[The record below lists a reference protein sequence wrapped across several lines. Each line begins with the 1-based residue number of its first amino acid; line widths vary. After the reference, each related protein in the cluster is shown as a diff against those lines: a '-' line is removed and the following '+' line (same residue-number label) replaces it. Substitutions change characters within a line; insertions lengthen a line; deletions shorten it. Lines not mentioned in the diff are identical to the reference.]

1 MGLINDLFQE
11 WLKNHKGN
19 TEYDK
24 ITAFIK
30 NNNDIQKE
38 TGYKVGENEENFL
51 KHLLHSKHNG
61 LGSHGGNYVDLSDN
75 NTKLITETIKTI
87 KKEENFKYQADSKE
101 IGKLGFKSEKRN
113 MPIVYNRVLCALKPD
128 ELCNIPGEK
137 QVNELLFKFKEIE
150 VELTPDSKTLLN
162 EKFNNKNKLIGNWYE
177 KNNAICKI
185 LDEEIE
191 HEDNKEYQSCRNN
204 FAWHL
209 YTYFTTDFSISK
221 QIIKYGAPGTGKTYL
236 TVQECENYFDSW
248 NINKNYDN
256 DFKEHYEFVQF
267 HPSYTYEDFIE
278 GIRPS
283 KIAEGSTQLELK
295 DGIFKSF
302 CRNAAIWENELYELG
317 LGKGN
322 DDESFEN
329 ITVKDVKEKE
339 TAHLKSII
347 ENRKDDELIKDL
359 IPPFFFV
366 IDEINRAELSRV
378 FGELMYCLEYR
389 GYSGKVKT
397 QYSELASDE
406 NIFYKEGDNNY
417 FFIPHNVYIIGTM
430 NTIDRS
436 VESFDFA
443 LRRRF
448 LWQRIDPNYDVLEEY
463 FNERDFNEE
472 GAIIIDG
479 LKKLNEKVK
488 ENPLLGEDYQIGHS
502 YLMKLE
508 QYTGLKP
515 KQYKE
520 KIWEKHI
527 QPILEEYF
535 RGMGEN
541 KGEINKLKEI
551 FIPKEESNNTKKKAQ
566 NS

>member
-11 WLKNHKGN
+11 WKKNYKRN
-19 TEYDK
+19 EAYDD
-24 ITAFIK
+24 IIK
-30 NNNDIQKE
+30 RINDIKIID
-38 TGYKVGENEENFL
+38 YDFL

-61 LGSHGGNYVDLSDN
+61 LGSHGGNYVNLDN
-75 NTKLITETIKTI
+75 ETNLNTLINSIAKLKSKFIYEPNK
-87 KKEENFKYQADSKE
+87 DSV
-101 IGKLGFKSEKRN
+101 GKMGFQSSGGRVLT
-113 MPIVYNRVLCALKPD
+113 IVYNRVLCALKPD

-137 QVNELLFKFKEIE
+137 QVNELLIKFMELEIE
-150 VELTPDSKTLLN
+150 HEVFSDFNSQKI
-162 EKFNNKNKLIGNWYE
+162 EKKDILKKNWYE
-177 KNNAICKI
+177 KNKAICKI
-185 LDEEIE
+185 LDKEIE

-204 FAWHL
+204 FAWYL
-209 YTYFTTDFSISK
+209 YIYFSTDFSISK

-236 TVQECENYFDSW
+236 TAQECENYFDSW

-283 KIAEGSTQLELK
+283 KITEGSTQLELK
-295 DGIFKSF
+295 DGLFKSF
-302 CRNAAIWENELYELG
+302 CKKAAKWEIELYKLG
-317 LGKGN
+317 L
-322 DDESFEN
+322 
-329 ITVKDVKEKE
+329 EKE
-339 TAHLKSII
+339 NYETLTLEDIKKAKKAKEAKEAKETEEGKKESLPEINKII
-347 ENRKDDELIKDL
+347 EGKDKDEQLIKDL
-359 IPPFFFV
+359 IPPYFFV

-389 GYSGKVKT
+389 GYNGKVKT

-448 LWQRIDPNYDVLEEY
+448 LWQRIDPSYKVLEEY
-463 FNERDFNEE
+463 FNERGFKEE
-472 GAIIIDG
+472 EAKIVDG
-479 LKKLNEKVK
+479 LEKLNEEIKK
-488 ENPLLGEDYQIGHS
+488 NPLLGEDYQIGHS

-541 KGEINKLKEI
+541 KGEISKLK
-551 FIPKEESNNTKKKAQ
+551 
-566 NS
+566 NSFF

>member
-1 MGLINDLFQE
+1 MELINDLFQE
-11 WLKNHKGN
+11 WKKNYKRN
-19 TEYDK
+19 EAYDD
-24 ITAFIK
+24 IIK
-30 NNNDIQKE
+30 RINDIKIID
-38 TGYKVGENEENFL
+38 YDFL

-75 NTKLITETIKTI
+75 NTKLIAETIQKI
-87 KKEENFKYQADSKE
+87 KQEINFNYQANSTE

-137 QVNELLFKFKEIE
+137 QVNELLIKFIE
-150 VELTPDSKTLLN
+150 LGIEHKVFLDSNSKKI
-162 EKFNNKNKLIGNWYE
+162 EKKDILKKNWYE
-177 KNNAICKI
+177 KNNAICEI
-185 LDEEIE
+185 LDKEI
-191 HEDNKEYQSCRNN
+191 DFTNKNQNYQSHRNN
-204 FAWHL
+204 FAWYL
-209 YTYFTTDFSISK
+209 YIYFSTDFSISK

-236 TVQECENYFDSW
+236 TAQECENYFDSW
-248 NINKNYDN
+248 NINKSYDN

-302 CRNAAIWENELYELG
+302 CKKAAKWELELYNLG

-322 DDESFEN
+322 DDESFER

-359 IPPFFFV
+359 IPPYFFV

-389 GYSGKVKT
+389 GYGGKVKT

-406 NIFYKEGDNNY
+406 NIFYKEKEGDNNY

-448 LWQRIDPNYDVLEEY
+448 LWQRIDPNYEVLEEY
-463 FNERDFNEE
+463 FNERDFKEE
-472 GAIIIDG
+472 EAKKIVDG
-479 LKKLNEKVK
+479 LKKLNEDIKK
-488 ENPLLGEDYQIGHS
+488 NPLLGEDYQIGHS
-502 YLMKLE
+502 YLMKRE

-541 KGEINKLKEI
+541 KGEIDKLKEK
-551 FIPKEESNNTKKKAQ
+551 FIPKEEKTKSNEKDKTA
-566 NS
+566 

>member
-1 MGLINDLFQE
+1 MGLITELFEKWNKLSHNYETYRSIIEDIEIIRNYIQEKEVKSINDYYPNDANIKILKNNDLFTE
-11 WLKNHKGN
+11 NIFLKQDNKVAGIRSDGFPKDFN
-19 TEYDK
+19 NFDWGK
-24 ITAFIK
+24 ITNAIVSPNEQNYK
-30 NNNDIQKE
+30 NFSIIRTKEAKE
-38 TGYKVGENEENFL
+38 TTFHVRKNRFFAAIYPEHLSTTVGD
-51 KHLLHSKHNG
+51 KHLRIVLEG
-61 LGSHGGNYVDLSDN
+61 LKRLTDLS
-75 NTKLITETIKTI
+75 ESSI
-87 KKEENFKYQADSKE
+87 KKIDGLDDIDDGIWWYQVNRSIVEVLNIELADFKDVE
-101 IGKLGFKSEKRN
+101 DFMLKRN
-113 MPIVYNRVLCALKPD
+113 
-128 ELCNIPGEK
+128 
-137 QVNELLFKFKEIE
+137 LF
-150 VELTPDSKTLLN
+150 V
-162 EKFNNKNKLIGNWYE
+162 
-177 KNNAICKI
+177 
-185 LDEEIE
+185 
-191 HEDNKEYQSCRNN
+191 
-204 FAWHL
+204 WHL
-209 YTYFTTDFSISK
+209 YNFFNTDFFFSK

-236 TVQECENYFDSW
+236 TKFECENFLKSW
-248 NINKNYDN
+248 KIDKSYNK

-278 GIRPS
+278 GIRPTGFTD
-283 KIAEGSTQLELK
+283 KGTTLELK

-302 CRNAAIWENELYELG
+302 CKKAAKWELELYGLG
-317 LGKGN
+317 LGK
-322 DDESFEN
+322 EN
-329 ITVKDVKEKE
+329 YETFTVGEIKGKNAEHINKIIKE
-339 TAHLKSII
+339 
-347 ENRKDDELIKDL
+347 RKDDELLKDL

-448 LWQRIDPNYDVLEEY
+448 LWQRIDPSYKVLEEY
-463 FNERDFNEE
+463 FNERGFKEE
-472 GAIIIDG
+472 EAKIVDG
-479 LKKLNEKVK
+479 LEKLNEEIKK
-488 ENPLLGEDYQIGHS
+488 NPLLGEDYQIGHS

-541 KGEINKLKEI
+541 KGEINKLKTSFFNREL
-551 FIPKEESNNTKKKAQ
+551 K
-566 NS
+566 

>member
-11 WLKNHKGN
+11 WKKNYKRN
-19 TEYDK
+19 EAYDD
-24 ITAFIK
+24 IIK
-30 NNNDIQKE
+30 RINDIKIID
-38 TGYKVGENEENFL
+38 YDFL

-61 LGSHGGNYVDLSDN
+61 LGSHGGNYVDLN
-75 NTKLITETIKTI
+75 N
-87 KKEENFKYQADSKE
+87 KEELIKSINT
-101 IGKLGFKSEKRN
+101 FKSEFKYETNKGKVGEMGFQSSGGRVLT
-113 MPIVYNRVLCALKPD
+113 IVYNRVLCALKS
-128 ELCNIPGEK
+128 EVLCNIPGEK
-137 QVNELLFKFKEIE
+137 QVDELLIKFREIGDE
-150 VELTPDSKTLLN
+150 LN
-162 EKFNNKNKLIGNWYE
+162 EHSKNTLENFFNEGKLNGNWYE
-177 KNNAICKI
+177 KNNAICEI
-185 LDEEIE
+185 LDKEIE

-204 FAWHL
+204 FAWYL
-209 YTYFTTDFSISK
+209 YIYFSTDFSISK

-236 TVQECENYFDSW
+236 TAQECENYFDSW
-248 NINKNYDN
+248 NINKSYDT

-283 KIAEGSTQLELK
+283 KITEGSTQLELK

-302 CRNAAIWENELYELG
+302 CKKAAKWELELYKLG
-317 LGKGN
+317 LGK
-322 DDESFEN
+322 EN
-329 ITVKDVKEKE
+329 YETLTVKDIKEKANSE
-339 TAHLKSII
+339 LNKII
-347 ENRKDDELIKDL
+347 ENRNDDELLKDL
-359 IPPFFFV
+359 IPPYFFV

-397 QYSELASDE
+397 QYSELASE
-406 NIFYKEGDNNY
+406 KNIFYKEGDNNY

-479 LKKLNEKVK
+479 LKKLNAEVK

-541 KGEINKLKEI
+541 KGEINKLKTSFFNREL
-551 FIPKEESNNTKKKAQ
+551 K
-566 NS
+566 

>member
-1 MGLINDLFQE
+1 MGLITELFERWNKSYHNYETYRSIIEDIEIIRKYIQEKEVKSIKDNYPNDTNLKI
-11 WLKNHKGN
+11 LKNIGFFTENIFLKQDNKVADIRADSFPKDFKHFEWQLITQAIKKPNETTFKNLIIKGERTFYVRKN
-19 TEYDK
+19 RFFAAIDPEHLSTTAGDK
-24 ITAFIK
+24 HLRVILEGLKRLTDLSAPS
-30 NNNDIQKE
+30 KE
-38 TGYKVGENEENFL
+38 KIEKLENFEDGIWWYQVNRSIVEVL
-51 KHLLHSKHNG
+51 NIELEDFKN
-61 LGSHGGNYVDLSDN
+61 DN
-75 NTKLITETIKTI
+75 DFML
-87 KKEENFKYQADSKE
+87 
-101 IGKLGFKSEKRN
+101 KRN
-113 MPIVYNRVLCALKPD
+113 IFVWYLYN
-128 ELCNIPGEK
+128 
-137 QVNELLFKFKEIE
+137 F
-150 VELTPDSKTLLN
+150 
-162 EKFNNKNKLIGNWYE
+162 FN
-177 KNNAICKI
+177 
-185 LDEEIE
+185 
-191 HEDNKEYQSCRNN
+191 
-204 FAWHL
+204 
-209 YTYFTTDFSISK
+209 TDFFFSK

-236 TVQECENYFDSW
+236 TKLECENFFRSW
-248 NINKNYDN
+248 KINKNYN
-256 DFKEHYEFVQF
+256 KDFKEHYEFVQF

-397 QYSELASDE
+397 QYSELASKE
-406 NIFYKEGDNNY
+406 NFFYKEGDNNY

-551 FIPKEESNNTKKKAQ
+551 FIPKK
-566 NS
+566 